1 MRHREEELLMVAKA
15 DYTQCTFNVDNE
27 LARKLPGVVIEMK
40 QRGCKR
46 FSKTLVINAMVRH
59 FLELHRSGDI
69 ETIEKLM
76 SKDYKKITGMKLDAQ
91 V

>member
-1 MRHREEELLMVAKA
+1 MVARA

-40 QRGCKR
+40 QKGYKR
-46 FSKTLVINAMVRH
+46 FSKTLVVNAMLRH
-59 FLELHRSGDI
+59 FLDLHKRGEI
-69 ETIEKLM
+69 EEVMVPLLG
-76 SKDYKKITGMKLDAQ
+76 KDYKKITGMKLDAQ